1 MCKLKP
7 EILNIIKYALI
18 VHLDNQWIFCNINKN
33 FWLKLTHCENK
44 SWKKLF
50 PSFLNY
56 CNQSI
61 MFCALVQPDL
71 GARTPMKRLDV
82 GLIYQNRRRRLSL
95 YFKNMH
101 VVLQSEKLYMH
112 SSFHNG

>member
-1 MCKLKP
+1 MKLVSKVGQ
-7 EILNIIKYALI
+7 IR
-18 VHLDNQWIFCNINKN
+18 D
-33 FWLKLTHCENK
+33 KLGKVITAPQK
-44 SWKKLF
+44 T
-50 PSFLNY
+50 
-56 CNQSI
+56 
-61 MFCALVQPDL
+61 

-82 GLIYQNRRRRLSL
+82 GLIYQNGRRQLSL